1 MTPTEE
7 REIFAE
13 RLEELRD
20 ERGWTQTD
28 LAEASGL
35 TPSAISQFESGG
47 REPRFSSIVKLAHA
61 LEVSPA
67 YLAGLEEYET
77 EDEEMRALLRDMK
90 GLSQR
95 DRRHLQLFAAQL
107 KKEGEEDE

>member
-1 MTPTEE
+1 MTPAEE
-7 REIFAE
+7 QKIFAQ

-20 ERGWTQTD
+20 ERGWNQSD
-28 LAEASGL
+28 LAEKAGL

-77 EDEEMRALLRDMK
+77 QDAEMRALLRETK
-90 GLSQR
+90 ELSRR
-95 DRRHLQLFAAQL
+95 DRRAVQLFAAQL
-107 KKEGEEDE
+107 RKEGEEGG

>member
-1 MTPTEE
+1 MTPAEE
-7 REIFAE
+7 QRIFAQ

-20 ERGWTQTD
+20 ERGWNQSD
-28 LAEASGL
+28 LAKEAEL
-35 TPSAISQFESGG
+35 TPSAISQFERGE

-67 YLAGLEEYET
+67 YLAGLEEYEA

-95 DRRHLQLFAAQL
+95 DRRNLQLFAAEL
-107 KKEGEEDE
+107 RKEGEERG